1 MSVSSSARQSLA
13 TSRLRLLTSAFDS
26 GTLMLYVSIR
36 QIFSL
41 ALFPF
46 HHANVALTT
55 VLHLTTD
62 EPPIASDPSSPFS
75 EISQPTKESQNLLH
89 GQPNL
94 YRIAKQEDLYQPSE
108 LIKFLPTCGIGHLLI
123 LVWQYWN
130 TFLSLLGA
138 IVGYPVTAYWEMR
151 NRRIK
156 GADY

>member
-1 MSVSSSARQSLA
+1 VSVSSSDRQSLA
-13 TSRLRLLTSAFDS
+13 MSRLRLLTSVFDS
-26 GTLMLYVSIR
+26 ETLLLYVSIR

-62 EPPIASDPSSPFS
+62 KPSIASDPSSPYS

-108 LIKFLPTCGIGHLLI
+108 LIKFLPTYGIGHLLI
-123 LVWQYWN
+123 LMLQYWN
-130 TFLSLLGA
+130 TLLSLLGA
-138 IVGYPVTAYWEMR
+138 IVGYPVTAYLEMR
-151 NRRIK
+151 NRKIK
-156 GADY
+156 GDDY